1 MHSVPW
7 QLLKLGGLPWRCLG
21 ALLSKAL
28 RLGLR
33 VVWEDDEKLI
43 IQAQSQ
49 LEQQWCSCCAWDGW
63 MDRMKDLSK
72 ARPMG
77 KVILVFTP
85 GVLL

>member
-1 MHSVPW
+1 MGSLAAPEAGW
-7 QLLKLGGLPWRCLG
+7 FALEMPRR